1 MATQYHISPIGPF
14 QHPWLNKPDTKF
26 NADGLFSV
34 GLILTGKTAED
45 LKAKIDGAV
54 KAAFNEHTAEM
65 KPGIAKQWSEYRPYT
80 EETDDDGEP
89 TGKTIFDFKQNAKI
103 KLKDGST
110 KDVQI
115 ELRDAADNVFRKAI
129 FPNSEG
135 RILFSMRPIVMTSS
149 KQVGVRLDFAKVQ
162 VTKLVQGGGGR
173 GFGAVDGGF
182 VADGEEQSFGSAQD
196 HDDEAGE
203 Y

>member
-1 MATQYHISPIGPF
+1 MATAYHISPIGPF
-14 QHPWLNKPDTKF
+14 QHPWINKPDTKF
-26 NADGLFSV
+26 NADGLYSV
-34 GLILTGKTAED
+34 DLILEGKQAED

-54 KAAFNEHTAEM
+54 KQAFAEHTDEM
-65 KPGIAKQWSEYRPYT
+65 KPGIAKQWSEYAPYQD
-80 EETDDDGEP
+80 ETDDDGEP
-89 TGKTIFDFKQNAKI
+89 TGRTIFNFKQNAKI

-110 KDVQI
+110 KDIQI
-115 ELRDAADNVFRKAI
+115 EIRDAADKVIRKAVYSE
-129 FPNSEG
+129 SEG

-173 GFGAVDGGF
+173 GFGAVDGGY
-182 VADGEEQSFGSAQD
+182 VADGEEQSFGSASQG
-196 HDDEAGE
+196 DDEGGD